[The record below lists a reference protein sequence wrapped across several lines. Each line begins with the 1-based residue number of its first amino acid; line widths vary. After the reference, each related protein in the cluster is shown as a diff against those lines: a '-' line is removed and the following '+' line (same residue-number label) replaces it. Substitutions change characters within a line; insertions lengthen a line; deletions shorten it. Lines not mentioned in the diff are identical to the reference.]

1 MNIREKYCII
11 IKENLRFPIK
21 AADVCEDNMEKLIL
35 IDGNSLIN
43 RAFYAL
49 PILNNVK
56 GEPVNAV
63 YGFANM
69 LIRAINDYKPDYIAV
84 AFDLHAP
91 TFRHKMYAEYK
102 AGRRKM
108 PDELALQLPIL
119 KDMLRLMNIK
129 ILEKETYEA
138 DDIIGTMSRRFPVK
152 SIILTG
158 DRDSLQLIN
167 DNVDVYLTKRGL
179 SEILAVNDENIVENF
194 GFNASQVVDFKS
206 LAGDS
211 SDNIPRRS
219 GNRGKNSG
227 RFTAKVRQP

>member
-1 MNIREKYCII
+1 
-11 IKENLRFPIK
+11 
-21 AADVCEDNMEKLIL
+21 MEKLIL